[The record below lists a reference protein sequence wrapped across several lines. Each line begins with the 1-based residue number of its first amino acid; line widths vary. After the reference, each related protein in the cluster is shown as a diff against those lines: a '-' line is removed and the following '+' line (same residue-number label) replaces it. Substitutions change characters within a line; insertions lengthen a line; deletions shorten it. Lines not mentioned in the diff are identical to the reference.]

1 MKLYYDTLVPYF
13 PDSTMDA
20 TGAIAKDP
28 AQAARREAMID
39 LANFQHTGLAT
50 HLSAA
55 ILHACLYAKVD
66 MVDMTLNIPEDTFDK
81 FDVDTPPH
89 RLVNEAAVMLFKS
102 LNAKYPFDIYEFAAA
117 LYSAEHLIINQR
129 NESETDGDT
138 HVK

>member
-1 MKLYYDTLVPYF
+1 V
-13 PDSTMDA
+13 DS
-20 TGAIAKDP
+20 TGAITKDP

-66 MVDMTLNIPEDTFDK
+66 LVDMTLNIPDDMFDNL
-81 FDVDTPPH
+81 DVDIPPH
-89 RLVNEAAVMLFKS
+89 QLVDDAAVMLFKS
-102 LNAKYPFDIYEFAAA
+102 LNAKYSFDIYEFAAA
-117 LYSAEHLIINQR
+117 LYSAEHLIINQH

-138 HVK
+138 HDK